1 MVQRRC
7 LFGRFPLGG
16 CCLPLGAVP
25 SIYLEVLQM
34 QKIVAYLLELDPR
47 VKDTIVVWGVVLLII
62 IDWGSK

>member
-1 MVQRRC
+1 MDQLRC
-7 LFGRFPLGG
+7 LFGRFPLGAAVSLWEQ
-16 CCLPLGAVP
+16 CLPFTWR
-25 SIYLEVLQM
+25 YFQM